1 MPVRYRSGTKV
12 GESGNHPSAREGP
25 RSAGREAGLSGLSG
39 KYQPFASL
47 GEGGMAQVFLAVAR
61 GPQGFNKLVVLKRMR
76 AQLAQDEGLV
86 TMFVD
91 EARLAARLNHPNV
104 VHTYEIGEYKGLYF
118 IAMEYLDGQPL
129 NRILAEVHRVGRE
142 VRPAVWMRVVGDA
155 LLGLHYAHTLKDYDG
170 TPLDIVHRDVSPHN
184 VFVTYGGQAKVVDF
198 GIAKAILSRTQTDAG
213 SLKGKIAYMSPE
225 QARGDRLD
233 RRSDVFAM
241 GIVLWEALAGRK
253 LFGHEL
259 AGTTLHKLLN
269 SNAPRLSTVLGD
281 AKVDPEL
288 DELVARALARD
299 ADDRFQSA
307 QEMREALEDWMRTRG
322 EIVRQ
327 DEVGDVVSDLFDG
340 VRTESQRQIQAHMAA
355 ITADP
360 GSSGSLDAVS
370 GLATWDSGPTA
381 LPALHV
387 AAGGSG
393 SAMVRQATR
402 DPAMVARQRRRVT
415 LAVVITLAL
424 AVVAT
429 AVILPGLVR
438 RNGARASG
446 ATTAAPVPPQASVAD
461 GLPAALAPD
470 VPAAAVTSVA
480 PSAPAVV
487 AIVPAATASAQLSA
501 RVATVVTK
509 PAATAR
515 APAAASSIVLPEPG
529 FLTFDS
535 YPWTRV
541 SEDGRILGDT
551 PLVRRSLPAGV
562 HVLTLDNAEQG
573 IHQTYSVTIS
583 SGEMV
588 SRRLG
593 LK

>member
-1 MPVRYRSGTKV
+1 
-12 GESGNHPSAREGP
+12 
-25 RSAGREAGLSGLSG
+25 
-39 KYQPFASL
+39 
-47 GEGGMAQVFLAVAR
+47 
-61 GPQGFNKLVVLKRMR
+61 
-76 AQLAQDEGLV
+76 
-86 TMFVD
+86 
-91 EARLAARLNHPNV
+91 
-104 VHTYEIGEYKGLYF
+104 
-118 IAMEYLDGQPL
+118 
-129 NRILAEVHRVGRE
+129 
-142 VRPAVWMRVVGDA
+142 
-155 LLGLHYAHTLKDYDG
+155 
-170 TPLDIVHRDVSPHN
+170 
-184 VFVTYGGQAKVVDF
+184 
-198 GIAKAILSRTQTDAG
+198 
-213 SLKGKIAYMSPE
+213 
-225 QARGDRLD
+225 
-233 RRSDVFAM
+233 M

-288 DELVARALARD
+288 DELVAKALARD

-322 EIVRQ
+322 EVVRQ
-327 DEVGDVVSDLFDG
+327 DEVGDVVSDLFDD

-424 AVVAT
+424 SAVAT
-429 AVILPGLVR
+429 MVIVPGLVH
-438 RNGARASG
+438 RNGAPASG

-470 VPAAAVTSVA
+470 VPAAPVTSIA
-480 PSAPAVV
+480 PGAPAVV
-487 AIVPAATASAQLSA
+487 AVVPAQASP

-515 APAAASSIVLPEPG
+515 APTAASSSVLSEPG